1 MRYDYAVRSLTL
13 IASGDGTPVLQE
25 YPLKIFTIIFIFK
38 FIFTFTFMFIF
49 TFIFLL
55 LFIFIFKF
63 IFIFVF
69 MMTLRQTHSMAWI
82 MDDIS

>member
-25 YPLKIFTIIFIFK
+25 YPLKIFI
-38 FIFTFTFMFIF
+38 
-49 TFIFLL
+49 
-55 LFIFIFKF
+55 F

-69 MMTLRQTHSMAWI
+69 IFIFIFIFIFMITLRQTTAWHGSWI
-82 MDDIS
+82 ILVDVRDKRLNQ